1 MVLLR
6 IMNES
11 VERSKMDRLALHG
24 VDDVDTEND
33 EIRIWDGDREEF
45 VDRAFVAG
53 QDEPLGRLVLYS
65 VEDDVARGCVVVLP
79 GGGYHHRAEHEGE
92 TVAKWLH
99 GLGIHAA
106 VLHYRTVSDTDDS
119 AHSDHQAKVDP
130 GLIVGQVEAALR
142 AVQQQGLVE
151 HWNVLSEHVG
161 LIGFS
166 AGGHLAALAAT
177 TGRVKPD
184 VLLLSYPVI
193 TLEDP
198 YTHQGSRHQL
208 LGSSPSQQQI
218 ARYSAEQHVDAHT
231 PPTFIWSSADDAS
244 VPVQNS
250 LLFVQALATAGIEH
264 ELHVFEHGRHGL
276 GLAEQHPYCGT
287 WTMLAEHWLS
297 RHGYSQPVEGLDVSA
312 GETKRD
318 LSPATMTDKT
328 LRLYIAGDSTAAAKS
343 GIEKPMSGWGEFLS
357 DHFQKQVQVENC
369 AINGR
374 STRSFITDG
383 RLDYIAQQLQAGD
396 YLLIQFGHN
405 DGKIDDPTRYT
416 DPDTDYPACLRRYIE
431 TARAHGAIPVLL
443 TSVSR
448 RFFLEDGQPDPLALE
463 RYPEMMRRVADDTET
478 PLLDLFT
485 ASQQLYQQLGEEG
498 SKALFLHLSPEQHPN
513 YPQGVEDNTH
523 FSVYGAQRIA
533 ELVIAAIT
541 EHPQLKQ
548 LAQWVQ

>member
-1 MVLLR
+1 MG
-6 IMNES
+6 
-11 VERSKMDRLALHG
+11 RLALQG
-24 VDDVDTEND
+24 VDQGIEVVNTEIDT
-33 EIRIWDGDREEF
+33 IRVWDGDREEF

-53 QDEPLGRLVLYS
+53 EDEPLGRLVLYS
-65 VEDDVARGCVVVLP
+65 VGDDVARGCVVVLP
-79 GGGYHHRAEHEGE
+79 GGGYHHRADHEGE
-92 TVAKWLH
+92 AVAKWLNKM
-99 GLGIHAA
+99 GIHAA
-106 VLHYRTVSDTDDS
+106 VLHYRTVSDTD
-119 AHSDHQAKVDP
+119 HSSRPDDQAKIDP
-130 GLIVGQVEAALR
+130 GLIVAQVEAALR
-142 AVQQQGLVE
+142 VVQRHGLIA
-151 HWNVLSEHVG
+151 HWNILPERVG

-184 VLLLSYPVI
+184 VLLLAYPVI
-193 TLEDP
+193 TLEHT
-198 YTHQGSRHQL
+198 YTHEGSRQQL
-208 LGSSPSQQQI
+208 LGASPSGQQI
-218 ARYSAEQHVDAHT
+218 AQYSAEQRVDAHT

-250 LLFVQALATAGIEH
+250 LLFAQALAAEGIEY

-297 RHGYSQPVEGLDVSA
+297 RHGYGQPVDSLEVTA
-312 GETKRD
+312 GKISTP
-318 LSPATMTDKT
+318 LSPVTTTNEAI
-328 LRLYIAGDSTAAAKS
+328 RLYIAGDSTAAAKS
-343 GIEKPMSGWGEFLS
+343 GIEKPMSGWGEFLG

-383 RLDYIAQQLQAGD
+383 RLDYIARQLQAGD
-396 YLLIQFGHN
+396 YLVIQFGHN

-416 DPDTDYPACLRRYIE
+416 DPDTDYPAFLRRYID
-431 TARAHGAIPVLL
+431 TARNQGAIPVLL

-448 RFFLEDGQPDPLALE
+448 RLFLENGQPDPLALE
-463 RYPEMMRRVADDTET
+463 RYPEMMRRVADDTNT

-485 ASQQLYQQLGEEG
+485 ASQQLYRQLGEEG

-533 ELVIAAIT
+533 ALVIAAIIA
-541 EHPQLKQ
+541 HPKLKQ
-548 LAQWVQ
+548 LAQWVR